1 MYKKHAF
8 IYTVLRNIHKISMVL
23 EGIIKE
29 VTIHRDLN
37 LIKITESREYEIGRR
52 TEKSGRWDVRCKRV
66 EFRHHLIWLIR
77 DVKW

>member
-52 TEKSGRWDVRCKRV
+52 LRNQADGMLDARELSLD
-66 EFRHHLIWLIR
+66 II
-77 DVKW
+77 